1 MRLLFDIEKNF
12 HKLCFRNMEIPIFPL
27 NGAVLFPGTSLPL
40 NIFEERYIEMIDY
53 ALSKERCVGM
63 IQTDEKN
70 NLYNI
75 GCIGKIH
82 SFSETSD
89 GRYLISLQ
97 GTKCF
102 KVKKEL
108 EKIHKFRLVEAEIL
122 DFEEDKNSIDEKQ
135 KNNLLEKYREYIK
148 VKKINLNLEEIQ
160 NIDFNQIIKFI
171 AMISPFSDIE
181 KQVLLETKNLSDF
194 YKKLQSILELEIVE
208 DDNNLTIN

>member
-1 MRLLFDIEKNF
+1 
-12 HKLCFRNMEIPIFPL
+12 MEVPIFPL

-40 NIFEERYIEMIDY
+40 NIFEKRYIEMVDY
-53 ALSKERCVGM
+53 ALSKQKCIGM
-63 IQTDEKN
+63 IQSDEKN

-97 GTKCF
+97 GTNCF
-102 KVKKEL
+102 KVKREL
-108 EKIHKFRLVEAEIL
+108 EKKHKFRLIEAEIL
-122 DFEEDKNSIDEKQ
+122 DFNEDNDFINEKQ
-135 KNNLLEKYREYIK
+135 KNSLLEKYSQYIK
-148 VKKINLNLEEIQ
+148 VKKININLEEIQ

-181 KQVLLETKNLSDF
+181 KQALLETKNLNDF
-194 YKKLQSILELEIVE
+194 YKKLHSILELEIVE
-208 DDNNLTIN
+208 DNYNKTIN

>member
-1 MRLLFDIEKNF
+1 
-12 HKLCFRNMEIPIFPL
+12 MEVPIFPL

-40 NIFEERYIEMIDY
+40 NIFEERYIEMVDY
-53 ALSKERCVGM
+53 ALSKERCIGM
-63 IQTDEKN
+63 IQSDEKN

-82 SFSETSD
+82 SFSETTD

-97 GTKCF
+97 GTSCF

-108 EKIHKFRLVEAEIL
+108 EKKYTFRLIEAEIL
-122 DFEEDKNSIDEKQ
+122 NFEEDKKLINEKQ
-135 KNNLLEKYREYIK
+135 KNYLLEKYSQYIK

-160 NIDFNQIIKFI
+160 NIDFDQIIKFI
-171 AMISPFSDIE
+171 AMISPFSNIE

-208 DDNNLTIN
+208 NNNNNKTIN

>member
-1 MRLLFDIEKNF
+1 MK
-12 HKLCFRNMEIPIFPL
+12 IPIFPL

-40 NIFEERYIEMIDY
+40 NIFEERYIEMVDY
-53 ALSKERCVGM
+53 ALSRERFIGM
-63 IQTDEKN
+63 IQSDQKN

-82 SFSETSD
+82 SFSETAD

-108 EKIHKFRLVEAEIL
+108 EKKYKFRLIEAEAL
-122 DFEEDKNSIDEKQ
+122 DFVEDKNSLNEKQ
-135 KNNLLEKYREYIK
+135 KDNLLERYSQYIK
-148 VKKINLNLEEIQ
+148 IKKINLNLEDIQ
-160 NIDFNQIIKFI
+160 KVEFNQIIKFI
-171 AMISPFSDIE
+171 AMISPFSDVE
-181 KQVLLETKNLSDF
+181 KQVLLETENLSDF

-208 DDNNLTIN
+208 DNNNKTIN

>member
-1 MRLLFDIEKNF
+1 
-12 HKLCFRNMEIPIFPL
+12 MEIPIFPL

-40 NIFEERYIEMIDY
+40 NIFEKRYIEMVDY
-53 ALSKERCVGM
+53 ALSKERCIGM
-63 IQTDEKN
+63 IQSDEKN
-70 NLYNI
+70 KLYNI

-82 SFSETSD
+82 SFSETTD

-97 GTKCF
+97 GTNCF

-108 EKIHKFRLVEAEIL
+108 EKNYKFRLVEAEML
-122 DFEEDKNSIDEKQ
+122 DFEEDKNIINEKQ
-135 KNNLLEKYREYIK
+135 KNNLLDRYSQYIK
-148 VKKINLNLEEIQ
+148 VKKINLNIEEIQ

-194 YKKLQSILELEIVE
+194 YKKLHSILELEIVE
-208 DDNNLTIN
+208 DNNSKTIN

>member
-1 MRLLFDIEKNF
+1 
-12 HKLCFRNMEIPIFPL
+12 MEVPIFPL

-40 NIFEERYIEMIDY
+40 NIFEKRYIEMVDY
-53 ALSKERCVGM
+53 ALSKQKCIGM
-63 IQTDEKN
+63 IQSDEKN

-82 SFSETSD
+82 SFSETTD

-97 GTKCF
+97 GTNCF
-102 KVKKEL
+102 KVKREL
-108 EKIHKFRLVEAEIL
+108 EKKHKFRLIEAEIL
-122 DFEEDKNSIDEKQ
+122 DFNEDNDFINEKQ
-135 KNNLLEKYREYIK
+135 KNSLLEKYSQYIK
-148 VKKINLNLEEIQ
+148 VKKININLEEIQ

-181 KQVLLETKNLSDF
+181 KQALLETKNLNDF

-208 DDNNLTIN
+208 NNNNNKTIN

>member
-1 MRLLFDIEKNF
+1 
-12 HKLCFRNMEIPIFPL
+12 MEVPIFPL

-40 NIFEERYIEMIDY
+40 NIFEERYIAMVNY
-53 ALSKERCVGM
+53 ALSKERCIGM
-63 IQTDEKN
+63 IQSDEKK

-82 SFSETSD
+82 SFSETTD

-97 GTKCF
+97 GTSCF

-108 EKIHKFRLVEAEIL
+108 ETKHKFRLIEAEIL
-122 DFEEDKNSIDEKQ
+122 NFEEDKKFINEKQ
-135 KNNLLEKYREYIK
+135 KNNLLEKYNQYIK
-148 VKKINLNLEEIQ
+148 VKKIDLNLEEIR
-160 NIDFNQIIKFI
+160 NIDFDQIIKFI
-171 AMISPFSDIE
+171 AMISPFSNIE

-208 DDNNLTIN
+208 DNNSKTIN

>member
-1 MRLLFDIEKNF
+1 
-12 HKLCFRNMEIPIFPL
+12 MEVPIFPL

-40 NIFEERYIEMIDY
+40 NIFEKRYIDMVDY
-53 ALSKERCVGM
+53 ALSTQRCIGM
-63 IQTDEKN
+63 IQSDGKN
-70 NLYNI
+70 NLYKI

-82 SFSETSD
+82 SFSETTD

-97 GTKCF
+97 GTNCF

-108 EKIHKFRLVEAEIL
+108 EKKHKFRLIEAEML
-122 DFEEDKNSIDEKQ
+122 DFNEDKDFINENQ
-135 KNNLLEKYREYIK
+135 KNSLLEKYSQYIK

-181 KQVLLETKNLSDF
+181 KQALLETKNLNDF

-208 DDNNLTIN
+208 DNYNKTIN